1 MPAEINDKISIFV
14 KDQFPAFYKEDGIM
28 FQKFVEAYYEYLE
41 QTGQSLDY
49 ARNLVEY
56 QDVDRS
62 TAEFL
67 DQFKKLYLEQLP
79 GLIKSDDR
87 LTIKHILD
95 FYRAKGSERS
105 IQLLFRIIFDQDAA
119 TSNPGDEVIK
129 PSTSDF
135 RIPRYIECYARDM
148 DSLIGLEG
156 LEIIGATSGAKGF
169 VESISTK
176 NIGGARTHV
185 VLLSNLRGNFL
196 RGEIIAKTSDGLTDN
211 MPVVTGSLSSVDITL
226 GGQDFIVGDTFDL
239 IANTGKQAQVRVTS
253 VDNATGLIEYK
264 FANGGFGFSTNT
276 DFTSVDVNT
285 QQLSVN
291 NVINAAQSYSNSS
304 QITNA
309 QFLKRERV
317 DQHVEKIEYLSGA
330 QFNEDMAA
338 MINNDQQPYLVGKKA
353 GGTVVANGYIIS
365 RSTNGANGTLFV
377 APHTGTFGDQLA
389 LSANLVVNT
398 HIFDPGEPIDEESHA
413 TLDITGTSGSFS
425 AGDHVKGDSSGANG
439 LVVSVNSTVMTV
451 NGVFGLFTSEDNV
464 QDITSG
470 VANTANVT
478 GVSVTTTG
486 ANGIIST
493 FTNSNAKVYTLNIH
507 EIKGAFTNG
516 QKLKGRRTN
525 SIATLTSSSDTG
537 AADLYLQANNGSNAV
552 VDVYSNASV
561 HAQVI
566 GSNAVNVGLRNALFS
581 NGATG
586 TFYANTAAFVKGFDS
601 NTYANV
607 VAIGTGTG
615 SNFKIGTLENEEAIT
630 IYTDFVSDNN
640 TSNVAFLD
648 CVIAGHESNTAG
660 GNTGVGFVDTVDIRN
675 AGAGASDKYANGE
688 VVTFA
693 IGGAGGGPPITNATA
708 NVTTNN
714 DGEIISTTVITAGAG
729 FYSQNIAG
737 TIATSAGAGAV
748 LTANVDFG
756 YGFPKDP
763 NGDVDTIIDNVLTRF
778 QGNIGSVATITDI
791 NPGNNY
797 NFDPFVSVYTQGIA
811 KFDRR
816 DLVVN
821 LTGMNETA
829 GLYKDFTLGEVVNQ
843 TVTQAG
849 QTLNINT
856 ITVQNTS
863 SSSNTTTGNT
873 QNFPV
878 GSSVVQI
885 KQVANN
891 THPGINA
898 IGDVSS
904 FNATSLTIKNGR
916 VKTTFAN
923 GLISSAVNTQPFTSN
938 STINAISIGSANTQN
953 NETNVFTTVASNGS
967 ISLSAVSKGTV
978 YKFNNNNDGT
988 GDVGIRR
995 LSFSVGFNDTGVLTG
1010 ATSGAGG
1017 TIDSLY
1023 QDEATNPIG
1032 DNFVINADAKAANGI
1047 VTDVEVIDSGIGYQ
1061 HGANLT
1067 LRHTG
1072 NSNIVVSG
1080 TANVTTTG
1088 IGNGYWASSESQ
1100 LNAKYIHDNDFYQ
1113 SHSYV
1118 VETGLSLDKYRDIL
1132 LKAAHISGTRLFGR
1146 VIKESTVNNAVTVSN
1161 SSIGAV

>member
-14 KDQFPAFYKEDGIM
+14 KDQFPEFYASDGLL
-28 FQKFVEAYYEYLE
+28 FEKFVEAYYEYLE

-49 ARNLVEY
+49 ARNLIEY
-56 QDVDRS
+56 QDVDNT

-79 GLIKSDDR
+79 GLIKADDR
-87 LTIKHILD
+87 LTIKHIMD
-95 FYRAKGSERS
+95 FYRAKGSERA
-105 IQLLFRIIFDQDAA
+105 IQLLFRLLFDEAA
-119 TSNPGDEVIK
+119 TVSNPGEDVIK
-129 PSTSDF
+129 PSISDW
-135 RIPRYIECYARDM
+135 RLPRYIEVYAPNM
-148 DSLIGLEG
+148 DNLIELEG
-156 LEIIGATSGAKGF
+156 LEIIGASSGAKGF

-176 NIGGARTHV
+176 IMNGVKSHV
-185 VLLSNLRGNFL
+185 IQLSNLRGNFL
-196 RGEIIAKTSDGLTDN
+196 RGEIIAKTSDGIQDN
-211 MPVVTGSLSSVDITL
+211 MPIVTGSLSSVDITL
-226 GGQDFIVGDTFDL
+226 GGQDFTIGDTFDL
-239 IANTGKQAQVRVTS
+239 IADTGKQGQVRVTA
-253 VDNATGLIEYK
+253 VDNATGLIEYQ
-264 FANGGFGFSTNT
+264 FSNGGFGFSTNT
-276 DFTSVDVNT
+276 SFTSVDVNT
-285 QQLSVN
+285 QHLEVN
-291 NVINAAQSYSNSS
+291 NVTNAAQSYSNSS
-304 QITNA
+304 AIDNA
-309 QFLKRERV
+309 QFIKRERV
-317 DQHVEKIEYLSGA
+317 DQHVEKLTYLSGS
-330 QFNEDMAA
+330 QMNEDMAA
-338 MINNDQQPYLVGKKA
+338 LINAGTTPYLVGKKSD
-353 GGTVVANGYIIS
+353 GTVVANGYVLS
-365 RSTNGANGTLFV
+365 RTTTGANGTLFV
-377 APHTGTFGDQLA
+377 APFSGTFGNQLA
-389 LSANLVVNT
+389 LSANLAVNT
-398 HIFDPGEPIDEESHA
+398 HIFEAGEPIDEESHV
-413 TLDITGTSGSFS
+413 TLNISGTSGSFS
-425 AGDHVKGDSSGANG
+425 VGDHVRGDSSSANG
-439 LVVSVNSTVMTV
+439 LVKTVNSTVMTV
-451 NGVFGLFTSEDNV
+451 NGSFGSWSTEDNV

-507 EIKGAFTNG
+507 EIEGAFTNG

-525 SIATLTSSSDTG
+525 TIASLTSSSDTG
-537 AADLYLQANNGSNAV
+537 SSDIYIQGNNGSNAS
-552 VDVYSNASV
+552 VDTYSNASV

-566 GSNAVNVGLRNALFS
+566 GSNATNIGFRNALFA
-581 NGATG
+581 NGSTG
-586 TFYANTAAFVKGFDS
+586 TFYANTAAFIKGFDS

-607 VAIGTGTG
+607 VQVGTG
-615 SNFKIGTLENEEAIT
+615 SGSSFKIGTLENEEAIT
-630 IYTDFVSDNN
+630 IYTDFISDNN
-640 TSNVAFLD
+640 TANVAYLD

-660 GNTGVGFVDTVDIRN
+660 GNTGVGFVDTVDIRT
-675 AGAGASDKYANGE
+675 AGSGYANGE

-693 IGGAGGGPPITNATA
+693 TGGAGGGAPTTNATA
-708 NVTTNN
+708 NVTTN
-714 DGEIISTTVITAGAG
+714 GSGVITSTQVITAGAG
-729 FYSQNIAG
+729 FYSQNIVG
-737 TIATSAGAGAV
+737 TIATSGGSSGV

-763 NGDVDTIIDNVLTRF
+763 NGDIDTVIDNVLTRF

-797 NFDPFVSVYTQGIA
+797 NFDPFVSVYTGGIA

-821 LTGMNETA
+821 LTGMNQGA
-829 GLYKDFTLGEVVNQ
+829 GGLYKDFTLGEVVNQ
-843 TVTQAG
+843 TVTEGG
-849 QTLNINT
+849 QTLTLNT

-873 QNFPV
+873 ENFYI
-878 GSSVVQI
+878 GSSVVQV
-885 KQVANN
+885 KNSTV
-891 THPGINA
+891 NA

-904 FNATSLTIKNGR
+904 SNSTVINIKNGR

-923 GLISSAVNTQPFTSN
+923 GLISFAVNTQPFTSN
-938 STINAISIGSANTQN
+938 STINAISIAVANSAN
-953 NETNVFTTVASNGS
+953 NETNVYSTVASNGS
-967 ISLSAVSKGTV
+967 ISFSSVSKGTV

-995 LSFSVGFNDTGVLTG
+995 LSFSVGFNETGTLTG

-1023 QDEATNPIG
+1023 QDANTRPIG
-1032 DNFVINADAKAANGI
+1032 DNFSINADAKAANGI
-1047 VTDVEVIDSGIGYQ
+1047 VTDVEVIDSGFGYT

-1080 TANVTTTG
+1080 TANVATTG
-1088 IGNGYWASSESQ
+1088 LGPGYWASDESEM
-1100 LNAKYIHDNDFYQ
+1100 NAKYIHDNDYYQ

-1132 LKAAHISGTRLFGR
+1132 LKSAHIAGTKLFGK
-1146 VIKESTVNNAVTVSN
+1146 VIRESSVNNAVTVSN

>member
-14 KDQFPAFYKEDGIM
+14 KDQFPQFYKEDGVM

-56 QDVDRS
+56 QDVDQS

-79 GLIKSDDR
+79 GLVKSDDR

-105 IQLLFRIIFDQDAA
+105 IQLLFRIIFDQDAS
-119 TSNPGDEVIK
+119 TSNPGDDVIK
-129 PSTSDF
+129 PSSSDF
-135 RIPRYIECYARDM
+135 RIPRYIEVYARDM
-148 DSLIGLEG
+148 DSLINLEG
-156 LEIIGATSGAKGF
+156 LEVIGATSGAKGF

-185 VLLSNLRGNFL
+185 ILLSNLRGNFL

-239 IANTGKQAQVRVTS
+239 IANTGKQGQVRVTS
-253 VDNATGLIEYK
+253 IDNATGLIEYK

-285 QQLSVN
+285 QHLQVN
-291 NVINAAQSYSNSS
+291 NVVNAAQSYSNSS

-317 DQHVEKIEYLSGA
+317 DQHVEKLTYLNGT

-338 MINNDQQPYLVGKKA
+338 MINNEQQPYLVGKKS

-365 RSTNGANGTLFV
+365 RTTDGANGTLFV
-377 APHTGTFGDQLA
+377 APFTGTFGDQLA
-389 LSANLVVNT
+389 LSANLTVNT
-398 HIFDPGEPIDEESHA
+398 HIFEPGEPIDEENHV
-413 TLDITGTSGSFS
+413 TLSISGTSGSFS
-425 AGDHVKGDSSGANG
+425 AGDHVRGSSSSANG
-439 LVVSVNSTVMTV
+439 LVKTVNSTVMTV
-451 NGVFGLFTSEDNV
+451 NGSFGSWSTDDNV

-470 VANTANVT
+470 IANTANVT

-507 EIKGAFTNG
+507 EISGAFTDG

-525 SIATLTSSSDTG
+525 AIASLTSSSDTG
-537 AADLYLQANNGSNAV
+537 AADLYLQGNNGSNAA
-552 VDVYSNASV
+552 VDTYSNASV

-566 GSNAVNVGLRNALFS
+566 GSNATNIGFRNALFS

-586 TFYANTAAFVKGFDS
+586 TFYGNTAAFIKGFDS
-601 NTYANV
+601 NSYANV
-607 VAIGTGTG
+607 VTLGTGTG
-615 SNFKIGTLENEEAIT
+615 SSFKLGTLENEEAIT

-640 TSNVAFLD
+640 TANVAFLD

-675 AGAGASDKYANGE
+675 AGAGASNKYANGE
-688 VVTFA
+688 IVTFNT
-693 IGGAGGGPPITNATA
+693 GGPGGGVPTTNATA
-708 NVTTNN
+708 NVTTNA

-729 FYSQNIAG
+729 FYSQNIVG
-737 TIATSAGAGAV
+737 TITTSAGADAV

-763 NGDVDTIIDNVLTRF
+763 NGDVDTIIDNVLTRY

-821 LTGMNETA
+821 LTGMNQGA
-829 GLYKDFTLGEVVNQ
+829 GGLYKDFTLGEVVNQ
-843 TVTQAG
+843 TVTEGG
-849 QTLNINT
+849 QTLTLNT

-863 SSSNTTTGNT
+863 ASSNTTTGNT
-873 QNFPV
+873 THFPL
-878 GSSVVQI
+878 GSSVVQV
-885 KQVANN
+885 KNSTV
-891 THPGINA
+891 NA

-904 FNATSLTIKNGR
+904 SNSTVINIKNGR

-923 GLISSAVNTQPFTSN
+923 GLISMAVNTQPFTSN
-938 STINAISIGSANTQN
+938 STINAISIGSANSAN
-953 NETNVFTTVASNGS
+953 NETNVYSTVASNGS
-967 ISLSAVSKGTV
+967 ISFSSVSKGTV

-995 LSFSVGFNDTGVLTG
+995 LSFSVGFNDTGTLTG

-1023 QDEATNPIG
+1023 QDEATKPIG
-1032 DNFVINADAKAANGI
+1032 DNFSINADAKAANGI
-1047 VTDVEVIDSGIGYQ
+1047 VTAVDVIDSGIGYQ

-1088 IGNGYWASSESQ
+1088 IGNGYWATSESQ
-1100 LNAKYIHDNDFYQ
+1100 LNTKYIHDNDFYQ

-1132 LKAAHISGTRLFGR
+1132 LKAAHISGTRLFGK

>member
-14 KDQFPAFYKEDGIM
+14 KDQFPEFYASDGLL
-28 FQKFVEAYYEYLE
+28 FEKFVEAYYEYLE

-49 ARNLVEY
+49 ARNLIEY
-56 QDVDRS
+56 QDVDNT

-79 GLIKSDDR
+79 GLIKADDR
-87 LTIKHILD
+87 LTIKHIMD
-95 FYRAKGSERS
+95 FYRAKGSERA
-105 IQLLFRIIFDQDAA
+105 IQLLFRLLFDEAA
-119 TSNPGDEVIK
+119 TVSNPGEDVIK
-129 PSTSDF
+129 PSISDW
-135 RIPRYIECYARDM
+135 RLPRYIEVYAPNM
-148 DSLIGLEG
+148 DNLIELEG
-156 LEIIGATSGAKGF
+156 LEIIGASSGAKGF

-176 NIGGARTHV
+176 IMNGVKSHV
-185 VLLSNLRGNFL
+185 IQLSNLRGNFL
-196 RGEIIAKTSDGLTDN
+196 RGEIIAKTSDGIQDN
-211 MPVVTGSLSSVDITL
+211 MPIVTGSLSSVDITL
-226 GGQDFIVGDTFDL
+226 GGQDFTIGDTFDL
-239 IANTGKQAQVRVTS
+239 IADTGKQGQVRVTA
-253 VDNATGLIEYK
+253 VDNATGLIEYQ
-264 FANGGFGFSTNT
+264 FSNGGFGFSTNT
-276 DFTSVDVNT
+276 SFTSVDVNT
-285 QQLSVN
+285 QHLEVN
-291 NVINAAQSYSNSS
+291 NVTNAAQSYSNSS
-304 QITNA
+304 AIDNA
-309 QFLKRERV
+309 QFIKRERV
-317 DQHVEKIEYLSGA
+317 DQHVEKLTYLSGS
-330 QFNEDMAA
+330 QMNEDMAA
-338 MINNDQQPYLVGKKA
+338 LINAGTTPYLVGKKSD
-353 GGTVVANGYIIS
+353 GTVVANGYVLS
-365 RSTNGANGTLFV
+365 RTTTGANGTLFV
-377 APHTGTFGDQLA
+377 APFSGTFGNQLA
-389 LSANLVVNT
+389 LSANLAVNT
-398 HIFDPGEPIDEESHA
+398 HIFEAGEPIDEESHV
-413 TLDITGTSGSFS
+413 TLNISGTSGSFS
-425 AGDHVKGDSSGANG
+425 VGDHVRGDSSSANG
-439 LVVSVNSTVMTV
+439 LVKTVNSTVMTV
-451 NGVFGLFTSEDNV
+451 NGSFGSWSTEDNV

-507 EIKGAFTNG
+507 EIEGAFTNG

-525 SIATLTSSSDTG
+525 TIASLTSSSDTG
-537 AADLYLQANNGSNAV
+537 SSDIYIQGNNGSNAS
-552 VDVYSNASV
+552 VDTYSNASV

-566 GSNAVNVGLRNALFS
+566 GSNATNIGFRNALFA
-581 NGATG
+581 NGSTG
-586 TFYANTAAFVKGFDS
+586 TFYANTAAFIKGFDS

-607 VAIGTGTG
+607 VQVGTG
-615 SNFKIGTLENEEAIT
+615 SGSSFKIGTLENEEAIT
-630 IYTDFVSDNN
+630 IYTDFISDNN
-640 TSNVAFLD
+640 TANVAYLD

-660 GNTGVGFVDTVDIRN
+660 GNTGVGFVDTVDIRT
-675 AGAGASDKYANGE
+675 AGSGYANGE

-693 IGGAGGGPPITNATA
+693 TGGAGGGAPTTNATA
-708 NVTTNN
+708 NVTTN
-714 DGEIISTTVITAGAG
+714 GSGVITSTQVITAGAG
-729 FYSQNIAG
+729 FYSQNIVG
-737 TIATSAGAGAV
+737 TIATSGGSSGV

-763 NGDVDTIIDNVLTRF
+763 NGDIDTVIDNVLTRF

-797 NFDPFVSVYTQGIA
+797 NFDPFVSVYTGGIA

-821 LTGMNETA
+821 LTGMNQGA
-829 GLYKDFTLGEVVNQ
+829 GGLYKDFTLGEVVNQ
-843 TVTQAG
+843 TVTEGG
-849 QTLNINT
+849 QTLTLNT

-873 QNFPV
+873 ENFYI
-878 GSSVVQI
+878 GSSVVQV
-885 KQVANN
+885 KNSTV
-891 THPGINA
+891 NA

-904 FNATSLTIKNGR
+904 SNSTVINIKNGR

-923 GLISSAVNTQPFTSN
+923 GLISFAVNTQPFTSN
-938 STINAISIGSANTQN
+938 STINAISIAVANSAN
-953 NETNVFTTVASNGS
+953 NETNVYSTVASNGS
-967 ISLSAVSKGTV
+967 ISFSSVSKGTV

-995 LSFSVGFNDTGVLTG
+995 LSFSVGFNETGTLTG

-1023 QDEATNPIG
+1023 QDANTRPIG
-1032 DNFVINADAKAANGI
+1032 DNFSINADAKAANGI
-1047 VTDVEVIDSGIGYQ
+1047 VTDVEVIDSGFGYT

-1080 TANVTTTG
+1080 TANVATTG
-1088 IGNGYWASSESQ
+1088 LGPGYWASDESEM
-1100 LNAKYIHDNDFYQ
+1100 NAKYIHDNDYYQ

-1132 LKAAHISGTRLFGR
+1132 LKSAHIAGTRLFGK
-1146 VIKESTVNNAVTVSN
+1146 VIRESSVNNAVTVSN